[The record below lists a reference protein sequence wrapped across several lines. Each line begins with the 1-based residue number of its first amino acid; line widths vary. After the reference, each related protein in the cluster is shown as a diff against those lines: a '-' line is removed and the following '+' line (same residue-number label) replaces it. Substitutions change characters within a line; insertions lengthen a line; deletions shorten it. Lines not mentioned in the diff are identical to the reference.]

1 MIGLRGCIPIMM
13 ATWRR
18 EAIVKQICIERDIEG
33 WRGIYR
39 GIEGYRGI

>member
-18 EAIVKQICIERDIEG
+18 EAIFKQIWREREIER

-39 GIEGYRGI
+39 DIEGERGI